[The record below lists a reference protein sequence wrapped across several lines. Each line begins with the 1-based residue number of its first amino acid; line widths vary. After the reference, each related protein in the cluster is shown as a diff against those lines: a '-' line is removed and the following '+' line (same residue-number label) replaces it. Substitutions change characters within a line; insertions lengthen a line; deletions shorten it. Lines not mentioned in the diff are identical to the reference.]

1 MNEVRLTGQLVCTSD
16 VEQGLVARLLP
27 EHIALTRVEPGCIL
41 FEVTQIEDSLIWRVE
56 ERFADAAS
64 FHAHLARVAASEWG
78 RATHGIAREY
88 VVEGLAE
95 PDSAPLDE

>member
-1 MNEVRLTGQLVCTSD
+1 MNEVRLTGRLVCATD
-16 VEQGLVARLLP
+16 AEQAIVARLLP
-27 EHIALTRVEPGCIL
+27 EHIALTRAEPGCIR
-41 FEVTQIEDSLIWRVE
+41 FEVTQIEDSRIWRVE

-64 FHAHLARVAASEWG
+64 FHAHQARVAASEWG
-78 RATHGIAREY
+78 RVTHGIAREY